1 MKTLEEDQFRTYK
14 IQIIGFPKREQ
25 RKLPS
30 KVERAA
36 ESYQIYLELK

>member
-25 RKLPS
+25 RKL
-30 KVERAA
+30 KEINQ
-36 ESYQIYLELK
+36 QISN